1 MTSGMPSGTTLS
13 PPTPSE
19 RMALALS
26 RRLGPGRV
34 IVGAASAIPIT
45 AVLYAKNVRGLAI
58 DWICSGTGFVNPL
71 PDQLWPSSTQF
82 EYRNGATS
90 VLPYHEIATLFERG
104 FDYTFFG
111 GIEVDGAGRLNTTV
125 TSSGAMGPGPA
136 GLPVGMA
143 RSRNVLIYMTRHHR
157 RALVDKVSHVTGR
170 PAGNV
175 RAIITPKAEFEIGRG
190 QPTLVRV
197 LSGTAAQIAEST
209 GFTYATAAGSLDQPI
224 SEDELAAL
232 RAIDRG
238 GMLR

>member
-1 MTSGMPSGTTLS
+1 
-13 PPTPSE
+13 
-19 RMALALS
+19 
-26 RRLGPGRV
+26 
-34 IVGAASAIPIT
+34 
-45 AVLYAKNVRGLAI
+45 
-58 DWICSGTGFVNPL
+58 
-71 PDQLWPSSTQF
+71 
-82 EYRNGATS
+82 
-90 VLPYHEIATLFERG
+90 
-104 FDYTFFG
+104 
-111 GIEVDGAGRLNTTV
+111 
-125 TSSGAMGPGPA
+125 
-136 GLPVGMA
+136 
-143 RSRNVLIYMTRHHR
+143 
-157 RALVDKVSHVTGR
+157 VDKVSHVTGR